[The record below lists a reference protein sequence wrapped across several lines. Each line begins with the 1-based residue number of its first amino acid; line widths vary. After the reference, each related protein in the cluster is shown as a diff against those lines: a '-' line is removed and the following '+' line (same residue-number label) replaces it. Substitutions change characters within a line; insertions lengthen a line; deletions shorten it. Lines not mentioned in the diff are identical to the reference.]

1 MQVIPYFDP
10 LAVRSAICIRLLRT
24 LRLDGTENAIP
35 KVGKLFERRRAVQ
48 IQIAATDSTIIQITQ
63 RKCDVI
69 HDT

>member
-1 MQVIPYFDP
+1 MTVAPGSGP
-10 LAVRSAICIRLLRT
+10 EVLRGSICIRLLRT

-48 IQIAATDSTIIQITQ
+48 IQIVAIDSTIAQITQ